1 VLWKYFD
8 GLIGTKKDRSHS
20 LNFQFLGI
28 DAINLSELDLP
39 ISSSEAKTA
48 LMDMHNDKA
57 PGPDGLT
64 ALFFK
69 VAWDIIVM
77 DIMRA
82 IHAV

>member
-1 VLWKYFD
+1 
-8 GLIGTKKDRSHS
+8 
-20 LNFQFLGI
+20 
-28 DAINLSELDLP
+28 
-39 ISSSEAKTA
+39 
-48 LMDMHNDKA
+48 MDMHNDKA